1 MPTRRCAVPTR
12 RCAVLG
18 SPVAHSLSPVLHRTA
33 YALLGLDWDYGRHDV
48 DAAGLPAFL
57 AGLDGAWRGLSLTM
71 PLKEAALAC
80 VDDVS
85 DLAAQVRAVN
95 TVVIGD
101 DGRRRGDNTD
111 VPGMVAALRER
122 GVTRVPR
129 ATLLGGGATARSA
142 LASLAEVA
150 DRVAV
155 HVRTPARGTEL
166 QAVAAALGLACE
178 VLPWADRH
186 DGLAA
191 PLVVVTTPPGGTD
204 DLAGVVPPSDAVLLD
219 VAYDPW
225 PTPAAG
231 SWERAGATVVS
242 GLDLLAHQAV
252 LQVALMTGGEV
263 PVEALRAA
271 GREALAGR

>member
-1 MPTRRCAVPTR
+1 
-12 RCAVLG
+12 LG
-18 SPVAHSLSPVLHRTA
+18 SPIAHSLSPVLHRTA
-33 YALLGLDWDYGRHDV
+33 YALLGLDWEYGRHDV

-57 AGLDGAWRGLSLTM
+57 AGLDGSWRGLSLTM
-71 PLKEAALAC
+71 PLKEAAVAC
-80 VDDVS
+80 VSEVS
-85 DLAAQVRAVN
+85 DLAGMVRAVN

-101 DGRRRGDNTD
+101 DGVRRGDNTD

-150 DRVAV
+150 DRVTV
-155 HVRTPARGTEL
+155 HVRTPARGADL
-166 QAVAAALGLACE
+166 LAVADALGLPCE

-186 DGLAA
+186 DGVAA

-204 DLAGVVPPSDAVLLD
+204 DLAGFDAPAGAVLLD

-231 SWERAGATVVS
+231 AWERAGATVVS
-242 GLDLLAHQAV
+242 GLDLLVHQAV
-252 LQVALMTGGEV
+252 LQVALMTGGQV
-263 PVEALRAA
+263 PVEPLRAA
-271 GREALAGR
+271 GRRALIGH